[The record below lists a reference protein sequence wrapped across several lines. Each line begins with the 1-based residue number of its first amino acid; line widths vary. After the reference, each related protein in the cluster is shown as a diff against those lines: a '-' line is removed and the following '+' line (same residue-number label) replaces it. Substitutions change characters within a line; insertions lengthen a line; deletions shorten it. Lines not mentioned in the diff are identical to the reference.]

1 MGRQKGEAAAN
12 RSKSR
17 ASSSSLAASLV
28 PSGPAAVTVGF
39 GGYIG
44 SSRFDTDDTTAF
56 LDIDGEVA
64 QHVKRL
70 GRKDPTTKL
79 KALQT
84 LSALFKEKSG
94 KEIVLII
101 PQWGYEY
108 KKLLLDYN
116 REVRRATNETMTNLV
131 TAVGRDL
138 APYLKS
144 LMGPWWFSQFDT
156 VPEVSLAAKRSL
168 EAAFPAQEKR
178 LDALILCTSEIF
190 MYLEENLKHT
200 PQSMSSDKVT
210 ALDELEEMYQQ
221 VISSSLLALATLL
234 DVLVC
239 MQSERPGFENISSEP
254 KHASKARETAISFGE
269 KLFSTQ
275 NYFLDF
281 LKSKT
286 PAIRSA
292 TYSALKS
299 FIKNIPDAFNE
310 GNMKTLAAAIL
321 GAFQEK
327 DPTCHSSMWDAILLF
342 SKRFPDS
349 WTSFNVQK
357 TAINRLWHFL
367 RNGCFGSQQVSYPAL
382 VILLDILPPKAISGE
397 KFFIDFFQ
405 NLWDGR
411 NPSNATNPDR
421 LAFFRAL
428 KECFLWG
435 LCNASRI
442 CDDSDSTHHF
452 QVSLVDN
459 ILVKLLWQE
468 YLFSVRLKNQDGV
481 TSGAPGNSLEHG
493 NLPFHHKSVEP
504 LKIKYSR
511 SYFQELGKCIVE
523 ILSGVYLLEHDLLS
537 TFSVV
542 FKENCLRMFQPM
554 GNTESTTEN
563 VEQVIKFL
571 SLLEKHS
578 VRKGESWPLVY
589 VVGPMLAKSFPL
601 IRSHDTPDGVRLLSV
616 AVSLFGPQKIVQEL
630 CISNE
635 ANSSYYVPA
644 HKDKELGPE
653 LFMQVFEGTFVPWC
667 LLEYNSSPN
676 ARLDLLLALL
686 NDEYFSEQ
694 WQMILSY
701 AINQEKSES
710 EPGPQEVHYLDL
722 LAMLL
727 EKARTEIARRKM
739 NNDFI
744 HQFWFTPD
752 KWQHELLESTAVAVA
767 CSPSPHM
774 TSSAR
779 FLCAVLGGSSKDNCI
794 SFASKNAMVLIFTIV
809 FKKLVAFGLES
820 SFSVVRDSCALL
832 VAGSTNFAVENES
845 SINKTETAQF
855 ALKVLGGSFFCLKT
869 VSNEIELVSGILTLV
884 FIIGW
889 ENSLDTLEEDV
900 LNDDSKEKIKG
911 RLRFGESLNGF
922 CSKMNDEFWK
932 SLGIDNRK
940 RLGSNL
946 VHFIRSVIFKE
957 DKLGADK
964 ITTLCF
970 SWVLEVLECLC
981 HDHDEEQNLLDQL
994 LSKNDTWPVWII
1006 PDFSAPKG
1014 LVNLNAGAVSVDIY
1028 ATGNLKFVS
1037 LVDKLILK
1045 IGINRVITGY
1055 VENTLS
1061 TPLKEAAKEEITS
1074 RAWLA
1079 AEILCTWKWPGGSAV
1094 ASFLPLLSAGCRS
1107 GNYPFQESLLD
1118 SIFNILL
1125 DGALVHGES
1134 GTQSSFNLWPAFGD
1148 ELEKVEEPFL
1158 RALLSLL
1165 VNLFKENI
1173 WEGDKAIRLFDL
1185 LIHKLFIGEAVN
1197 QNCLKILP
1205 VIVSVLVHP
1214 LCQRSIES
1222 EESNGDSQVASLGEK
1237 RMQDTVKDW
1246 LRRLLSYPPLVT
1258 WQAGQD
1264 MEEWFQ
1270 LVIACYPLSA
1280 MDDTKSLKLVRE
1292 ISPEERILILDV
1304 FRKQRHGVSALVA
1317 SNQLPLF
1324 RMLLSKLMVLSVGYC
1339 WTEFTEEDWEFFFS
1353 NLRSWIQS
1361 AVVIMEEVTE
1371 NVNDL
1376 ITNSSTSENLD
1387 VFKNLEKIVLIPDS
1401 YPITVAINALASFSL
1416 FCAILEL
1423 QQPAEDNPLRA
1434 ERWDST
1440 RDRILEGILRLFFC
1454 TGIAESIASSY
1465 SVEAA
1470 SIVAA
1475 TRFNNP
1481 YFWELVASNVV
1492 KSSQHARDRAVKSVE
1507 FWGLIKGPIS
1517 SLYAILFSSTPFP
1530 PLQFATYVILST
1542 APISQLAILEEDTAC
1557 SLDGETSGDRNSGA
1571 LEMSSERNI
1580 RLKEELSLMIEKL
1593 PDEVFEV
1600 DLISQERVNV
1610 FLAWSLL
1617 LSHLWS
1623 LSSSSSAREQLVQ
1636 YVQDSA
1642 NSLILDCLFQ
1652 HIPLELCLAHN
1663 LKKKDMELPVDI
1675 SEAASAVKTAITTG
1689 SLLFSIETLWPI
1701 EPKKMTSL
1709 AGALF
1714 GLMLCI
1720 LPAYVRGWFTDLRDR
1735 TASSLIESF
1744 TRTWCSP
1751 PLIVNELSQIKKAN
1765 FADENFSVSVSK
1777 SANEVVATYMKD
1789 ETGMDLV
1796 IRLPPSYPLR
1806 PVDVECMR
1814 SLGISEVKQR
1824 KWLMSM
1830 MLFVR
1835 NQNGALAEAIQTWK
1849 SNFDKEFEGV
1859 EECPICYSV
1868 IHTTNHSLPRLAC
1881 RTCKHKF
1888 HSACLYKWFST
1899 SHKSS
1904 CPLCQSPF

>member
-28 PSGPAAVTVGF
+28 PSASAAATVGF

-44 SSRFDTDDTTAF
+44 SSRFETDDSSAF

-64 QHVKRL
+64 QQLKRL

-116 REVRRATNETMTNLV
+116 REVRRATHETMTNLV
-131 TAVGRDL
+131 AAVGRDL

-144 LMGPWWFSQFDT
+144 LMGPWWFSQFDP
-156 VPEVSLAAKRSL
+156 VSEVSLAAKRSL
-168 EAAFPAQEKR
+168 QAAFPAQEKR

-210 ALDELEEMYQQ
+210 PLDELEEMHQQ
-221 VISSSLLALATLL
+221 VIASSLLALATLL
-234 DVLVC
+234 DILVC
-239 MQSERPGFENISSEP
+239 MQSERPGFENVASEP

-269 KLFSTQ
+269 KLFSAHK
-275 NYFLDF
+275 YFLDF
-281 LKSKT
+281 LKSKS

-299 FIKNIPDAFNE
+299 FIKNIPDVFNE

-321 GAFQEK
+321 GAFQER

-342 SKRFPDS
+342 SKRFPDC

-357 TAINRLWHFL
+357 TALNRLWHFL

-382 VILLDILPPKAISGE
+382 VLLLDVLPPKAIAGE
-397 KFFIDFFQ
+397 KFFLDFFR

-421 LAFFRAL
+421 LAFFRAF

-435 LCNASRI
+435 LRNASRL
-442 CDDSDSTHHF
+442 CDESDSIHHF

-468 YLFSVRLKNQDGV
+468 YLFSIGSKNLDRV
-481 TSGAPGNSLEHG
+481 SSGIPGNSLEHG
-493 NLPFHHKSVEP
+493 NLPFHHEAVEP
-504 LKIKYSR
+504 LNIKYSR

-523 ILSGVYLLEHDLLS
+523 ILSGINLLEHDLLF
-537 TFSVV
+537 TFSAA
-542 FKENCLRMFQPM
+542 FKEHCLWMFQPTE
-554 GNTESTTEN
+554 NAESTTEN

-571 SLLEKHS
+571 SLMERHS
-578 VRKGESWPLVY
+578 ARKGESWPLVY
-589 VVGPMLAKSFPL
+589 IVGPMLAKSFPL
-601 IRSHDTPDGVRLLSV
+601 IRSLDTPGGVRLLSV

-630 CISNE
+630 CIYSE
-635 ANSSYYVPA
+635 ADSSCSVL
-644 HKDKELGPE
+644 DDRDRELEPE
-653 LFMQVFEGTFVPWC
+653 LFMQAFKGTFVPWC
-667 LLEYNSSPN
+667 LLEYNSSTS

-686 NDEYFSEQ
+686 NDECFSEQ
-694 WQMILSY
+694 WQMIISY
-701 AINQEKSES
+701 VINQEKSES
-710 EPGPQEVHYLDL
+710 EPGLLEAHCLVL

-727 EKARTEIARRKM
+727 EKARAEITRRKM
-739 NNDFI
+739 NNDFN
-744 HQFWFTPD
+744 HQLWSKPD
-752 KWQHELLESTAVAVA
+752 EWHHELLESVAVAVA
-767 CSPSPHM
+767 RSPFPHI

-794 SFASKNAMVLIFTIV
+794 SFTSKNTMVLIFTEV
-809 FKKLVAFGLES
+809 FKMFLAFSLES

-832 VAGSTNFAVENES
+832 VSGETNFAVENTS
-845 SINKTETAQF
+845 SINTTETAQF
-855 ALKVLGGSFFCLKT
+855 ALQVLGGSIFCLET
-869 VSNEIELVSGILTLV
+869 VSDQIELVSAILASI

-889 ENSLDTLEEDV
+889 EHSLETSSSDV
-900 LNDDSKEKIKG
+900 LNDESKEKIKA
-911 RLRFGESLNGF
+911 RLGFGESLNGF
-922 CSKMNDEFWK
+922 RSKMNDEFWK
-932 SLGIDNRK
+932 SLSIDNRK
-940 RLGSNL
+940 RLRSKL
-946 VHFIRSVIFKE
+946 VHFIRLAIFKE
-957 DKLGADK
+957 DKLGANK
-964 ITTLCF
+964 ITSLCF

-981 HDHDEEQNLLDQL
+981 HDQDEEQNLLDEL
-994 LSKNDTWPVWII
+994 LSKNDTWPFWIV
-1006 PDFSAPKG
+1006 PNFSTPKG
-1014 LVNLNAGAVSVDIY
+1014 LASLDAGEVRIDIY
-1028 ATGNLKFVS
+1028 ASGNHKFIS
-1037 LVDKLILK
+1037 LIDKLILK
-1045 IGINRVITGY
+1045 IGLSRVIAGY
-1055 VENTLS
+1055 DEKTLS
-1061 TPLKEAAKEEITS
+1061 SPLKETTKEAITS
-1074 RAWLA
+1074 RSWLA

-1094 ASFLPLLSAGCRS
+1094 TSFLPLLN
-1107 GNYPFQESLLD
+1107 GNYPLQESLLD

-1125 DGALVHGES
+1125 DGALVHGGS
-1134 GTQSSFNLWPAFGD
+1134 GTQNFFNLWPAFGD

-1165 VNLFKENI
+1165 VTLFKDNI
-1173 WEGDKAIRLFDL
+1173 WKGDEAIRVFDL
-1185 LIHKLFIGEAVN
+1185 LINKLFIGEAVN

-1205 VIVSVLVHP
+1205 AIFSVLVRP
-1214 LCQRSIES
+1214 LCQRSIKS
-1222 EESNGDSQVASLGEK
+1222 EESSGNAQVASLGEK

-1246 LRRLLSYPPLVT
+1246 LQRILSFPSLVT
-1258 WQAGQD
+1258 WQTGQD

-1270 LVIACYPLSA
+1270 LVFACYPLSA
-1280 MDDTKSLKLVRE
+1280 MGDTKSLKLERD
-1292 ISPEERILILDV
+1292 ISPEESILILDV
-1304 FRKQRHGVSALVA
+1304 FRKQRHGVSALA
-1317 SNQLPLF
+1317 GSNQLPVV
-1324 RMLLSKLMVLSVGYC
+1324 RMLLSKLMVISVGYC
-1339 WTEFTEEDWEFFFS
+1339 WNEFTEEDWEFFFS
-1353 NLRSWIQS
+1353 QLRPWIQS

-1387 VFKNLEKIVLIPDS
+1387 VLKNLEQIVLISHP
-1401 YPITVAINALASFSL
+1401 YPVTVAVNALASFSL
-1416 FCAILEL
+1416 FCGILEL
-1423 QQPAEDNPLRA
+1423 QQPDADNSKPLRTDL
-1434 ERWDST
+1434 WDST

-1465 SVEAA
+1465 SLEAA

-1481 YFWELVASNVV
+1481 YFWDLVASNVV

-1507 FWGLIKGPIS
+1507 FWGLSKGPIS

-1530 PLQFATYVILST
+1530 SLQFAAYVILST
-1542 APISQLAILEEDTAC
+1542 APVSQLAILEQDTAC
-1557 SLDGETSGDRNSGA
+1557 YLDSETSGDQDSGA
-1571 LEMSSERNI
+1571 PEWSSERNV
-1580 RLKEELSLMIEKL
+1580 RLKEELSSMIEKL
-1593 PDEVFEV
+1593 PDEVFEI
-1600 DLISQERVNV
+1600 DLMAQERVNL

-1623 LSSSSSAREQLVQ
+1623 LPSSSSARKRLVQ

-1642 NSLILDCLFQ
+1642 NSMILDCLFH
-1652 HIPLELCLAHN
+1652 HIPLELCMAHT

-1675 SEAASAVKTAITTG
+1675 SEAATAVKSAITTG
-1689 SLLFSIETLWPI
+1689 SLLFSIESLWPI

-1714 GLMLCI
+1714 GLMLRV
-1720 LPAYVRGWFTDLRDR
+1720 LPAYVRRWFTDLRDR
-1735 TASSLIESF
+1735 STSSLIESF

-1777 SANEVVATYMKD
+1777 SANEVVATYTKD

-1830 MLFVR
+1830 MMFVR

>member
-28 PSGPAAVTVGF
+28 SSSSAAATVGF

-56 LDIDGEVA
+56 LDVDGEVA
-64 QHVKRL
+64 QQLKRI

-144 LMGPWWFSQFDT
+144 LMGPWWFSQFDS
-156 VPEVSLAAKRSL
+156 VPEVSLAAKRSM

-210 ALDELEEMYQQ
+210 ALDELEEMHQQ
-221 VISSSLLALATLL
+221 VISSSLLALVTLL

-239 MQSERPGFENISSEP
+239 MQSERPGFENITSEP
-254 KHASKARETAISFGE
+254 KNASKARETAISFGE

-275 NYFLDF
+275 KYFLDF

-327 DPTCHSSMWDAILLF
+327 DPTCHSSMWDAVLLF

-421 LAFFRAL
+421 LAFFCAL

-468 YLFSVRLKNQDGV
+468 YLFSVSFKNQYGV
-481 TSGAPGNSLEHG
+481 TSEAPGNSLEHG
-493 NLPFHHKSVEP
+493 NLPFHHKAVEP

-554 GNTESTTEN
+554 GNTESTAEN
-563 VEQVIKFL
+563 AEQVIKFL

-578 VRKGESWPLVY
+578 VRKGESWPLAY
-589 VVGPMLAKSFPL
+589 IVGPMLAKSFPL
-601 IRSHDTPDGVRLLSV
+601 IRSLDTPDGVRLLSV

-630 CISNE
+630 HIYNE
-635 ANSSYYVPA
+635 ANSSYYVPD
-644 HKDKELGPE
+644 HNDKEFRPE

-667 LLEYNSSPN
+667 LLEYNSSTS

-686 NDEYFSEQ
+686 DDEYFSEQ

-701 AINQEKSES
+701 AINQEKSQS
-710 EPGPQEVHYLDL
+710 EPGPQDVHYLDL
-722 LAMLL
+722 LTMLL

-744 HQFWFTPD
+744 HQFWSTPD
-752 KWQHELLESTAVAVA
+752 KWQHELLESAAVAVA
-767 CSPSPHM
+767 CSPSPHV
-774 TSSAR
+774 TSAQ

-794 SFASKNAMVLIFTIV
+794 SFASKNAMVLIFTKV

-820 SFSVVRDSCALL
+820 FFSVVRDSCALL
-832 VAGSTNFAVENES
+832 VGGSTNFNVENES
-845 SINKTETAQF
+845 SINKIETAQF
-855 ALKVLGGSFFCLKT
+855 ALKVLGGSFFSLKT
-869 VSNEIELVSGILTLV
+869 VSNEIDLVSGILTLV

-889 ENSLDTLEEDV
+889 ENSLYTLEEDV
-900 LNDDSKEKIKG
+900 LNDESKEKIKG
-911 RLRFGESLNGF
+911 GLRFDDSLNGF

-932 SLGIDNRK
+932 SLGNDNRK

-957 DKLGADK
+957 DKLGANK
-964 ITTLCF
+964 ITALCF

-1006 PDFSAPKG
+1006 PDFSTPKG
-1014 LVNLNAGAVSVDIY
+1014 LVNLNAGAVAADNY

-1045 IGINRVITGY
+1045 IGINRVIAGY

-1061 TPLKEAAKEEITS
+1061 PHLKETTKEEITS

-1107 GNYPFQESLLD
+1107 GNHPIQESLLD

-1148 ELEKVEEPFL
+1148 ELEKVKEPFL

-1165 VNLFKENI
+1165 VNMFKENI

-1185 LIHKLFIGEAVN
+1185 ITHKLFIGEAVN

-1205 VIVSVLVHP
+1205 AIVSVLVRP
-1214 LCQRSIES
+1214 LCLRSIKS
-1222 EESNGDSQVASLGEK
+1222 EESSSDSQVASLGEK
-1237 RMQDTVKDW
+1237 RMQDTVKEW
-1246 LRRLLSYPPLVT
+1246 LRRILSFPPLVT

-1270 LVIACYPLSA
+1270 LVIVCYPLSV

-1292 ISPEERILILDV
+1292 ISPEERTLILDV
-1304 FRKQRHGVSALVA
+1304 FRKQRLGVSALVA

-1324 RMLLSKLMVLSVGYC
+1324 RILLSKFMVLSVGYC

-1361 AVVIMEEVTE
+1361 VVVIMEEVTE

-1376 ITNSSTSENLD
+1376 ITNSSTSEKFD
-1387 VFKNLEKIVLIPDS
+1387 VLKNLEKIVLIPDP

-1416 FCAILEL
+1416 FLEL
-1423 QQPAEDNPLRA
+1423 RQPAEDNPLIT
-1434 ERWDST
+1434 ERWDSI

-1492 KSSQHARDRAVKSVE
+1492 KSSQHARERAVKSVE
-1507 FWGLIKGPIS
+1507 FWGLSKGPIS

-1542 APISQLAILEEDTAC
+1542 VPISQLAILEEDATC
-1557 SLDGETSGDRNSGA
+1557 SLDGETSGDRNSGV
-1571 LEMSSERNI
+1571 LELSSERNI
-1580 RLKEELSLMIEKL
+1580 KLKEELSLMIEKL

-1600 DLISQERVNV
+1600 DLIAQERVNL

-1663 LKKKDMELPVDI
+1663 LKKKDLELPADI
-1675 SEAASAVKTAITTG
+1675 SEAASSVKTAITTG

-1714 GLMLCI
+1714 GLMLRI

-1735 TASSLIESF
+1735 TTSSLIESF

-1765 FADENFSVSVSK
+1765 FVDENFSVSVSK